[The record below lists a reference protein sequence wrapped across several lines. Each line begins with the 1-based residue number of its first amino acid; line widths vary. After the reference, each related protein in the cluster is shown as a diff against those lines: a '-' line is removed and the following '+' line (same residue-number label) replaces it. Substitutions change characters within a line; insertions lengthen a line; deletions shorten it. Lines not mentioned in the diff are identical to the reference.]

1 MSLARRRARA
11 DRRRSFAIAHQRNRA
26 AWWRNNR
33 NLDLDSSSWL
43 VELAPADVDQAAEQ
57 LADACDGP
65 LAVFVADE
73 SSFRCTRCAW
83 IGWPSRTV
91 DPSSGRVLETLPH
104 PREPFVRHNH
114 S

>member
-1 MSLARRRARA
+1 MSIARRRARG
-11 DRRRSFAIAHQRNRA
+11 DRRRKFAIAHQRNRA

-43 VELAPADVDQAAEQ
+43 VDQDAGDVDQVAEQ

-73 SSFRCTRCAW
+73 SSFRCTRCNW
-83 IGWPSRTV
+83 IGWPSRIVEQGT
-91 DPSSGRVLETLPH
+91 GRVLATMAH
-104 PREPFVRHNH
+104 PRGQLDRTNH